1 MNVFITGGTSGIG
14 LGLAQHYI
22 KLGHKVAVASFQKR
36 EELTTLPKE
45 LFYYQADVTKEE
57 DVKKAVDQYVLD
69 HGRIDLMVANAGL
82 NMPKTPIPDLMKGK
96 SLTMVNV
103 LGVVHAFNAALPHFI
118 QQKSGH
124 FAALSS
130 LSGLNGLP
138 GMSYYGASKAFVGSF
153 CESLAIDLRD
163 YNIFVTC
170 VYPGFIATDF
180 TKNNT
185 HPMPFLLSPEKAVQK
200 IANAIHDR
208 KEVAYFPIIPAL
220 FMGLL
225 RRLPRSLYFWIMRKD
240 ILKLRQH

>member
-14 LGLAQHYI
+14 LGLAQYYI
-22 KLGHKVAVASFQKR
+22 KLGYKVAVASFQKR

-82 NMPKTPIPDLMKGK
+82 NMPKTPIPDLAKGK

>member
-14 LGLAQHYI
+14 LGLALHYV
-22 KLGHKVAVASFQKR
+22 KQGHKVAVASFQKR
-36 EELTTLPKE
+36 EELPNLPSE
-45 LFYYQADVTKEE
+45 LFYFQADVTKED

-82 NMPKTPIPDLMKGK
+82 NMPKTPIPDVSKGK
-96 SLTMVNV
+96 ALTMVNV
-103 LGVVHAFNAALPHFI
+103 LGVVHAFNSALPHFLK
-118 QQKSGH
+118 QKSGH

-153 CESLAIDLRD
+153 CESLAVDLRE

-185 HPMPFLLSPEKAVQK
+185 HPMPFLLSPDKAVQK
-200 IANAIHDR
+200 IADAIQA
-208 KEVAYFPIIPAL
+208 KQEVSYFPLVPGL